1 MGEYNTG
8 NPVPSSA
15 MPDVWDNNA
24 TIDEFVNSPELTVI
38 TRTGIEHD
46 TLSGI
51 QKKSD
56 DQRVQMAEDGAVV
69 VEETRQNLIPLSRQY
84 MTPEAAQADIANIPA
99 GSAVYVRNQDGSS
112 LADEYINNAGTIEPT
127 GRKMPSQ
134 QTVNAVSDTA
144 NASKNFLIE
153 AQSGV
158 YTGNESKIPLAVD
171 NNNRLLLGY
180 DSESDEII
188 GAGVIT
194 AEKAS
199 DISDNA
205 IIEREIVANT
215 GLFTGTGPKVP
226 LMVDLNGRVL
236 VGYDMEKDE
245 VILCGFNQP
254 SSFPERVKL
263 PSELRPIAKLVNH
276 ILGYGQSLAIG
287 ATATTVLSTS
297 QPYSNRT
304 FTTGPRAANN
314 DVTSQKPL
322 VEDNTSPAPD
332 GGTNRGETFCS
343 GMANYAL
350 TLAAIDNGVI
360 PSTHIIFAS
369 TAGKGGTKL
378 ANLIKGTAWYND
390 HFMLHVNGQYAL
402 NPDSAVQIIP
412 IAQGE
417 TDLDQ
422 SPPTTAA
429 AWRAMAEQF
438 QVDAESDI
446 KAVNGQTS
454 PVFVQFSQCSYK
466 AAFSPNICLSQLD
479 LVQKNKK
486 FRLATPQYHLPR
498 ASDGTHLT
506 SVGYKW
512 DGAYRGRDYKELMF
526 DGIESLYIN
535 PVSATLRGKT
545 LTLKFDRIRVLP
557 LRLDNVTLAATTDYG
572 LRVNDSNGKVNIT
585 SFNAV
590 DDTVV
595 MELATIPVG
604 NTVVRYALDYLGEGL
619 NIVSGASGN
628 LRDSD
633 SSTFSINN
641 VSYPMFQPAPHFE
654 LPVIKVGE

>member
-1 MGEYNTG
+1 MAEVPLPTPTDNA
-8 NPVPSSA
+8 VPSTDIRDAVYAGA
-15 MPDVWDNNA
+15 MLDKVV
-24 TIDEFVNSPELTVI
+24 TSTELTY
-38 TRTGIEHD
+38 TDRLGGEHYTVD
-46 TLSGI
+46 GM
-51 QKKSD
+51 K
-56 DQRVQMAEDGAVV
+56 AEGDKI

-84 MTPEAAQADIANIPA
+84 MTLAAAQADIANIPVN
-99 GSAVYVRNQDGSS
+99 SAIYVRNADGTS
-112 LADEYINNAGTIEPT
+112 LADEYINNSGILTAT

-134 QTVNAVSDTA
+134 QMLDAVSETA
-144 NASKNFLIE
+144 NDSSDFLAT
-153 AQSGV
+153 AQ
-158 YTGNESKIPLAVD
+158 TGLYFGNNETIPLVID
-171 NNNRLLLGY
+171 GSNRLILGY
-180 DSESDEII
+180 DSH
-188 GAGVIT
+188 
-194 AEKAS
+194 
-199 DISDNA
+199 
-205 IIEREIVANT
+205 
-215 GLFTGTGPKVP
+215 
-226 LMVDLNGRVL
+226 
-236 VGYDMEKDE
+236 KDE
-245 VILCGFNQP
+245 VIGAGMITSERAKSISDSAIDEREANGNTGLYVGSGTIIPLMIDGNNRLILGYDAEKDSVVGAGLNQ
-254 SSFPERVKL
+254 STITPERKPL
-263 PSELRPIAKLVNH
+263 PLELRPIAKAVNH
-276 ILGYGQSLAIG
+276 TLGYGQSLSIG
-287 ATATTVLSTS
+287 ATATTIISSS
-297 QPYSNRT
+297 QPYSNIT
-304 FTTGPRAANN
+304 FSTGPRAANN
-314 DVTSQKPL
+314 DVSSQKPL

-350 TLAAIDNGVI
+350 TLAAIDNGII
-360 PSTHIIFAS
+360 PSTHVIFAS

-390 HFMLHVNGQYAL
+390 HFLLHVTGQYAL
-402 NPDSAVQIIP
+402 NNDSAVHIIP

-417 TDLDQ
+417 TDIDQ

-438 QVDAESDI
+438 QIDAESDI

-466 AAFSPNICLSQLD
+466 AALSPNICLSQLD

-506 SVGYKW
+506 NVGYKW

-526 DGIESLYIN
+526 DGIESQYIN

-557 LRLDNVTLAATTDYG
+557 LRLDNEKLAATTDYG
-572 LRVNDSNGKVNIT
+572 FRVNDSNGKVNII
-585 SFNAV
+585 SSSGA

-595 MELATIPVG
+595 FELATIPVG

-619 NIVSGASGN
+619 NIVNGASGN

-633 SSTFSINN
+633 TSFITINN
-641 VSYPMFQPAPHFE
+641 VNYPMFQVAPHFE
-654 LPVIKVGE
+654 LQVIKVGE

>member
-1 MGEYNTG
+1 MAEVPLPTPTDNQ
-8 NPVPSSA
+8 VPSTDIRDTVYAGA
-15 MPDVWDNNA
+15 MLDKVVTSTDLKY
-24 TIDEFVNSPELTVI
+24 TDRLGGEHYTVD
-38 TRTGIEHD
+38 GI
-46 TLSGI
+46 
-51 QKKSD
+51 K
-56 DQRVQMAEDGAVV
+56 AEGDKV

-84 MTPEAAQADIANIPA
+84 MTLAAAQADIANIPVN
-99 GSAVYVRNQDGSS
+99 SAIYVRNADGTS
-112 LADEYINNAGTIEPT
+112 LADEYINNSGILTAT

-134 QTVNAVSDTA
+134 QMLDAVSETA
-144 NASKNFLIE
+144 NDSSDFLAT
-153 AQSGV
+153 AQ
-158 YTGNESKIPLAVD
+158 TGLYFGNNETIPLVID
-171 NNNRLLLGY
+171 SSNRLILGY
-180 DSESDEII
+180 DSH
-188 GAGVIT
+188 
-194 AEKAS
+194 
-199 DISDNA
+199 
-205 IIEREIVANT
+205 
-215 GLFTGTGPKVP
+215 
-226 LMVDLNGRVL
+226 
-236 VGYDMEKDE
+236 KDE
-245 VILCGFNQP
+245 VIGAGMITSERAKSISDSAIDEREANGNTGLYVGSGTIIPLMIDGNNRLILGYDAEKDSVVGAGLNQ
-254 SSFPERVKL
+254 STITPERKPL
-263 PSELRPIAKLVNH
+263 PLELRPIAKAVNH
-276 ILGYGQSLAIG
+276 TLGYGQSLSIG
-287 ATATTVLSTS
+287 ATATTIISSS
-297 QPYSNRT
+297 QPYSNIT
-304 FTTGPRAANN
+304 FSTGPRAANN
-314 DVTSQKPL
+314 DVSSQKPL

-350 TLAAIDNGVI
+350 TLAAIDNGII
-360 PSTHIIFAS
+360 PSTHVIFAS

-390 HFMLHVNGQYAL
+390 NFLLHVTGQYAL
-402 NPDSAVQIIP
+402 NHDSAVHIIP

-438 QVDAESDI
+438 QIDAESDI

-466 AAFSPNICLSQLD
+466 AALSPNICLSQLD

-498 ASDGTHLT
+498 AADGTHLT

-535 PVSATLRGKT
+535 PVSATLRGNV

-557 LRLDNVTLAATTDYG
+557 LRLDNENLAATTDYG
-572 LRVNDSNGKVNIT
+572 FRVNDSNGKVNIM
-585 SFNAV
+585 SSRGA
-590 DDTVV
+590 DDTIVF
-595 MELATIPVG
+595 ELATIPVG

-619 NIVSGASGN
+619 NIVNGASGN

-633 SSTFSINN
+633 TSFITINN
-641 VSYPMFQPAPHFE
+641 VNYPMFQVAPHFE
-654 LPVIKVGE
+654 LQVIKVGE

>member
-1 MGEYNTG
+1 MAEVPLPTPTDNQ
-8 NPVPSSA
+8 VPSTDIRDAVYAGA
-15 MPDVWDNNA
+15 MLDKVV
-24 TIDEFVNSPELTVI
+24 TSTELKYTDRLGGEHYTVD
-38 TRTGIEHD
+38 GI
-46 TLSGI
+46 
-51 QKKSD
+51 K
-56 DQRVQMAEDGAVV
+56 AEGDKV

-84 MTPEAAQADIANIPA
+84 MTLAAAQADIANIPVN
-99 GSAVYVRNQDGSS
+99 SAIYVRNADGTS
-112 LADEYINNAGTIEPT
+112 LADEYINNSGILTAT

-134 QTVNAVSDTA
+134 QMLDAVSETA
-144 NASKNFLIE
+144 NDSSDFLAT
-153 AQSGV
+153 AQ
-158 YTGNESKIPLAVD
+158 TGLYFGNNETIPFVIDSSNKLI
-171 NNNRLLLGY
+171 LGY
-180 DSESDEII
+180 DSH
-188 GAGVIT
+188 
-194 AEKAS
+194 
-199 DISDNA
+199 
-205 IIEREIVANT
+205 
-215 GLFTGTGPKVP
+215 
-226 LMVDLNGRVL
+226 
-236 VGYDMEKDE
+236 KDE
-245 VILCGFNQP
+245 VIGAGMITSEKAKSISDSAIDEREANGNTGLYVGSGTIIPLMIDGNNRLILGYDAEKDSVVGAGLNQ
-254 SSFPERVKL
+254 STITPERKPL
-263 PSELRPIAKLVNH
+263 PLELRPIAKAVNH
-276 ILGYGQSLAIG
+276 TLGYGQSLSIG
-287 ATATTVLSTS
+287 ATATTIISSS
-297 QPYSNRT
+297 QPYSNIT
-304 FTTGPRAANN
+304 FSTGPRAANN
-314 DVTSQKPL
+314 DVSSQKPL

-350 TLAAIDNGVI
+350 TLAAIDNGII
-360 PSTHIIFAS
+360 PSTHVIFAS

-390 HFMLHVNGQYAL
+390 HFLLHVTGQYAL
-402 NPDSAVQIIP
+402 NHDSAVHIIP

-429 AWRAMAEQF
+429 VWRAMAEQF

-466 AAFSPNICLSQLD
+466 AALSPNICLSQLD

-506 SVGYKW
+506 NVGYKW

-526 DGIESLYIN
+526 DGIESQYIN

-557 LRLDNVTLAATTDYG
+557 LRLDKENLAATTDYG
-572 LRVNDSNGKVNIT
+572 FRVNDSNGKVNIT
-585 SFNAV
+585 SSRSV

-595 MELATIPVG
+595 MELVTIPVG

-619 NIVSGASGN
+619 NIINGASGN

-633 SSTFSINN
+633 TSFITINN
-641 VSYPMFQPAPHFE
+641 VNYPMFQIAPHFE

>member
-1 MGEYNTG
+1 MAEVPLPTPTDNQ
-8 NPVPSSA
+8 VPSTDIRDAVYAGA
-15 MPDVWDNNA
+15 MLDKVV
-24 TIDEFVNSPELTVI
+24 TSTELKYTDRLGGEHYTVD
-38 TRTGIEHD
+38 GI
-46 TLSGI
+46 
-51 QKKSD
+51 K
-56 DQRVQMAEDGAVV
+56 AEGDKV

-84 MTPEAAQADIANIPA
+84 MTLAAAQADIANIPVN
-99 GSAVYVRNQDGSS
+99 SAIYVRNADGTS
-112 LADEYINNAGTIEPT
+112 LADEYINNAGTLTAT

-134 QTVNAVSDTA
+134 QMLDAVSETA
-144 NASKNFLIE
+144 NDSSDFL
-153 AQSGV
+153 ATSQ
-158 YTGNESKIPLAVD
+158 TGLYLGNNETIPLVID
-171 NNNRLLLGY
+171 SSNRLILGY
-180 DSESDEII
+180 DSH
-188 GAGVIT
+188 
-194 AEKAS
+194 
-199 DISDNA
+199 
-205 IIEREIVANT
+205 
-215 GLFTGTGPKVP
+215 
-226 LMVDLNGRVL
+226 
-236 VGYDMEKDE
+236 KDE
-245 VILCGFNQP
+245 VIGAGMITSERAKSISDSAIDEREANGNTGLYVGSGTIIPLMIDGNNRLILGYDAEKDSVVGAGLNQ
-254 SSFPERVKL
+254 STITPERKPL
-263 PSELRPIAKLVNH
+263 PLELRPIAKAVNH
-276 ILGYGQSLAIG
+276 ALGYGQSLSIG
-287 ATATTVLSTS
+287 ATATTIISSS
-297 QPYSNRT
+297 QPYSNIT
-304 FTTGPRAANN
+304 FSTGPRAANN
-314 DVTSQKPL
+314 DVSSQKPL

-350 TLAAIDNGVI
+350 TLAAIDNGII
-360 PSTHIIFAS
+360 PSTHVIFAS

-390 HFMLHVNGQYAL
+390 HFLLHVTGQYAL
-402 NPDSAVQIIP
+402 NHDSAVHIIP

-438 QVDAESDI
+438 QIDAESDI

-466 AAFSPNICLSQLD
+466 AALSPNICLSQLD

-498 ASDGTHLT
+498 AADGTHLT

-535 PVSATLRGKT
+535 PVSATLRGNV

-557 LRLDNVTLAATTDYG
+557 LRLDNENLAATTDYG
-572 LRVNDSNGKVNIT
+572 FRVNDSNGKVNIM
-585 SFNAV
+585 SSRGA
-590 DDTVV
+590 DDTIVF
-595 MELATIPVG
+595 ELATIPVG

-619 NIVSGASGN
+619 NIVNGASGN

-633 SSTFSINN
+633 TSFITINN
-641 VSYPMFQPAPHFE
+641 VNYPMFQVAPHFE
-654 LPVIKVGE
+654 LQVIKVGE

>member
-1 MGEYNTG
+1 MVDRYNTG
-8 NPVPSSA
+8 NPRPSNS
-15 MPDVWDNNA
+15 MKDLSDNAQAYDDFMNSEDD
-24 TIDEFVNSPELTVI
+24 TFIDRLENEK
-38 TRTGIEHD
+38 D
-46 TLSGI
+46 TLAGA
-51 QKKSD
+51 QKKMAAAAEAS
-56 DQRVQMAEDGAVV
+56 VQD
-69 VEETRQNLIPLSRQY
+69 TRQNLIPLSRQY
-84 MTPEAAQADIANIPA
+84 MTLAAAQADIANIPE
-99 GSAVYVRNQDGSS
+99 GSATYYRSPDNSA
-112 LADEYINNAGTIEPT
+112 LAIEVTNVSGILHPT

-134 QTVNAVSDTA
+134 QALDSVSDTA
-144 NASKNFLIE
+144 NASQNFLVN
-153 AQSGV
+153 AQSGL
-158 YTGNESKIPLAVD
+158 YTGNESKAPIAVD
-171 NNNRLLLGY
+171 VNNRLLLGY
-180 DSESDEII
+180 DAVKDEII
-188 GAGVIT
+188 GAGVVT

-199 DISDNA
+199 AISDDA
-205 IIEREIVANT
+205 VLKRESVANT
-215 GLFTGTGPKVP
+215 GLFTGSGPKVP

-236 VGYDMEKDE
+236 IGYDMEKDQ
-245 VILCGFNQP
+245 VILCGLNQSAIIP
-254 SSFPERVKL
+254 VRITL
-263 PSELRPIAKLVNH
+263 PSELKPIAKAVNH
-276 ILGYGQSLAIG
+276 VLGYGQSLSIG
-287 ATATTVLSTS
+287 ATATAVLSTS

-314 DVTSQKPL
+314 DVSSQKPL

-350 TLAAIDNGVI
+350 TLAAIDNGII
-360 PSTHIIFAS
+360 PSTHVIFAS

-390 HFMLHVNGQYAL
+390 HFLLHVTGQYAL
-402 NPDSAVQIIP
+402 NHDSAVHIIP

-438 QVDAESDI
+438 QIDAESDI

-466 AAFSPNICLSQLD
+466 ASLSPNICLSQLD

-506 SVGYKW
+506 NVGYKW

-526 DGIESLYIN
+526 DGIESQYIN

-557 LRLDNVTLAATTDYG
+557 LRLDNEKLAATTDYG
-572 LRVNDSNGKVNIT
+572 FRVNDSNGKVNIT
-585 SFNAV
+585 LSRSV

-604 NTVVRYALDYLGEGL
+604 NAVVRYALDYLGEGL
-619 NIVSGASGN
+619 NIVNGASGN

-633 SSTFSINN
+633 TSFITINN
-641 VSYPMFQPAPHFE
+641 VNYPMFQIAPHFE

>member
-1 MGEYNTG
+1 MAEVPLPTPTDNQ
-8 NPVPSSA
+8 VPSTDIRDAVYAGA
-15 MPDVWDNNA
+15 MLDKVV
-24 TIDEFVNSPELTVI
+24 TSTELKYTDRLGGEHYTVD
-38 TRTGIEHD
+38 GI
-46 TLSGI
+46 
-51 QKKSD
+51 K
-56 DQRVQMAEDGAVV
+56 AEGDKV

-84 MTPEAAQADIANIPA
+84 MTLAAAQADIANIPVN
-99 GSAVYVRNQDGSS
+99 SAIYVRNADGTS
-112 LADEYINNAGTIEPT
+112 LADEYINNSGILTAT

-134 QTVNAVSDTA
+134 QMLDAVSETA
-144 NASKNFLIE
+144 NDSSDFLAT
-153 AQSGV
+153 AQ
-158 YTGNESKIPLAVD
+158 TGLYFGNNETIPLVID
-171 NNNRLLLGY
+171 SSNRLILGY
-180 DSESDEII
+180 DSH
-188 GAGVIT
+188 
-194 AEKAS
+194 
-199 DISDNA
+199 
-205 IIEREIVANT
+205 
-215 GLFTGTGPKVP
+215 
-226 LMVDLNGRVL
+226 
-236 VGYDMEKDE
+236 KDE
-245 VILCGFNQP
+245 VIGAGMITSERAKSISDSEIDEREANGNTGLYVGSGTIIPLMIDGNNRLILGYDAEKDSVVGAGLNQ
-254 SSFPERVKL
+254 STITPERKPL
-263 PSELRPIAKLVNH
+263 PLELRPIAKAVNH
-276 ILGYGQSLAIG
+276 TLGYGQSLSIG
-287 ATATTVLSTS
+287 ATATTIISSS
-297 QPYSNRT
+297 QPYSNIT
-304 FTTGPRAANN
+304 FSTGPRAANN
-314 DVTSQKPL
+314 DVSSQKPL

-350 TLAAIDNGVI
+350 TLAAIDNGII
-360 PSTHIIFAS
+360 PSTHVIFAS

-390 HFMLHVNGQYAL
+390 HFLLHVTGQYAL
-402 NPDSAVQIIP
+402 NHDSAVHIIP

-438 QVDAESDI
+438 QIDAESDI

-466 AAFSPNICLSQLD
+466 AALSPNICLSQLD

-498 ASDGTHLT
+498 AADGTHLT

-535 PVSATLRGKT
+535 PVSATLRGNV

-557 LRLDNVTLAATTDYG
+557 LRLDNENLAATIDYG
-572 LRVNDSNGKVNIT
+572 FRVNDSNGKVNIM
-585 SFNAV
+585 SSRGA
-590 DDTVV
+590 DDTIVF
-595 MELATIPVG
+595 ELATIPVG

-619 NIVSGASGN
+619 NIVNGASGN

-633 SSTFSINN
+633 TSFITINN
-641 VSYPMFQPAPHFE
+641 VNYPMFQVAPHFE
-654 LPVIKVGE
+654 LQVVKVGE

>member
-1 MGEYNTG
+1 MAEVPLPTPTDNQ
-8 NPVPSSA
+8 VPSTDIRDTVYAGA
-15 MPDVWDNNA
+15 MLDKVVTSTDLKY
-24 TIDEFVNSPELTVI
+24 TDRLGGEHYTVD
-38 TRTGIEHD
+38 GI
-46 TLSGI
+46 
-51 QKKSD
+51 K
-56 DQRVQMAEDGAVV
+56 AEGDKV

-84 MTPEAAQADIANIPA
+84 MTLAAAQADIANIPVN
-99 GSAVYVRNQDGSS
+99 SAIYVRNADGTS
-112 LADEYINNAGTIEPT
+112 LADEYINNSGILTAT

-134 QTVNAVSDTA
+134 QMLDAVSETA
-144 NASKNFLIE
+144 NDSSDFLAT
-153 AQSGV
+153 AQ
-158 YTGNESKIPLAVD
+158 TGLYFGNNETIPLVID
-171 NNNRLLLGY
+171 SSNRLILGY
-180 DSESDEII
+180 DSH
-188 GAGVIT
+188 
-194 AEKAS
+194 
-199 DISDNA
+199 
-205 IIEREIVANT
+205 
-215 GLFTGTGPKVP
+215 
-226 LMVDLNGRVL
+226 
-236 VGYDMEKDE
+236 KDE
-245 VILCGFNQP
+245 VIGAGMITSERAKSISDSAIDEREANGNTGLYVGSGTIIPLMIDGNNRLILGYDAEKDSVVGAGLNQ
-254 SSFPERVKL
+254 STITPERKPL
-263 PSELRPIAKLVNH
+263 PLELRPIAKAVNH
-276 ILGYGQSLAIG
+276 TLGYGQSLSIG
-287 ATATTVLSTS
+287 ATATTIISSS
-297 QPYSNRT
+297 QPYSNIT
-304 FTTGPRAANN
+304 FSTGPRAANN
-314 DVTSQKPL
+314 DVSSQKPL

-350 TLAAIDNGVI
+350 TLAAIDNGII
-360 PSTHIIFAS
+360 PSTHVIFAS

-390 HFMLHVNGQYAL
+390 HFLLHVTGQYAL
-402 NPDSAVQIIP
+402 NHDSAVHIIP

-438 QVDAESDI
+438 QIDAESDI

-466 AAFSPNICLSQLD
+466 AALSPNICLSQLD

-498 ASDGTHLT
+498 AADGTHLT

-535 PVSATLRGKT
+535 PVSATLRGNV

-557 LRLDNVTLAATTDYG
+557 LRLDNENLAATTDYG
-572 LRVNDSNGKVNIT
+572 FRVNDSNGKVNIM
-585 SFNAV
+585 SSRGA
-590 DDTVV
+590 DDTIVF
-595 MELATIPVG
+595 ELATIPVG

-619 NIVSGASGN
+619 NIVNGASGN

-633 SSTFSINN
+633 TSFITINN
-641 VSYPMFQPAPHFE
+641 VNYPMFQVAPHFE
-654 LPVIKVGE
+654 LQVIKVGE

>member
-1 MGEYNTG
+1 MAEVPLPTPTDNA
-8 NPVPSSA
+8 VPSTDIRDAVYAGA
-15 MPDVWDNNA
+15 MLDKVV
-24 TIDEFVNSPELTVI
+24 TSTELKYTDRLGGEHYTVD
-38 TRTGIEHD
+38 GM
-46 TLSGI
+46 
-51 QKKSD
+51 K
-56 DQRVQMAEDGAVV
+56 AEGDKV

-84 MTPEAAQADIANIPA
+84 MTLAAAQADIANIPVN
-99 GSAVYVRNQDGSS
+99 SAIYVRNADGTS
-112 LADEYINNAGTIEPT
+112 LADEYINNSGILTAT

-134 QTVNAVSDTA
+134 QMLDAVSETA
-144 NASKNFLIE
+144 NDSSDFLAT
-153 AQSGV
+153 AQ
-158 YTGNESKIPLAVD
+158 TGLYFGNNETIPLVID
-171 NNNRLLLGY
+171 SSNRLILGY
-180 DSESDEII
+180 DSH
-188 GAGVIT
+188 
-194 AEKAS
+194 
-199 DISDNA
+199 
-205 IIEREIVANT
+205 
-215 GLFTGTGPKVP
+215 
-226 LMVDLNGRVL
+226 
-236 VGYDMEKDE
+236 KDE
-245 VILCGFNQP
+245 VIGAGMITSERAKSISDSAIDEREANGNTGLYVGSGTIIPLMIDGNNRLILGYDAEKDSVVGAGLNQ
-254 SSFPERVKL
+254 STITTERKPL
-263 PSELRPIAKLVNH
+263 PLELRPIAKAVNH
-276 ILGYGQSLAIG
+276 TLGYGQSLSIG
-287 ATATTVLSTS
+287 ATATTIISSS
-297 QPYSNRT
+297 QPYSNIT
-304 FTTGPRAANN
+304 FSTGPRAANN
-314 DVTSQKPL
+314 DVSSQKPL

-350 TLAAIDNGVI
+350 TLAAIDNGII
-360 PSTHIIFAS
+360 PSTHVIFAS

-390 HFMLHVNGQYAL
+390 HFLLHVTGQYAL
-402 NPDSAVQIIP
+402 NHDSAVHIIP

-438 QVDAESDI
+438 QIDAESDI

-466 AAFSPNICLSQLD
+466 AALSPNICLSQLD

-498 ASDGTHLT
+498 AADGTHLT

-535 PVSATLRGKT
+535 PVSATLRGNV

-557 LRLDNVTLAATTDYG
+557 LRLDNENLAATTDYG
-572 LRVNDSNGKVNIT
+572 FRVNDSNGKVNIM
-585 SFNAV
+585 SSRGG
-590 DDTVV
+590 DDTIVF
-595 MELATIPVG
+595 ELATIPVG

-619 NIVSGASGN
+619 NIVNGASGN

-633 SSTFSINN
+633 TSFITINN
-641 VSYPMFQPAPHFE
+641 VNYPMFQVAPHFE
-654 LPVIKVGE
+654 LQVIKVGE

>member
-1 MGEYNTG
+1 MAEVPLPTPTDNQ
-8 NPVPSSA
+8 VPSTDIRDAVYAGA
-15 MPDVWDNNA
+15 MLDKVV
-24 TIDEFVNSPELTVI
+24 TSTELKYTDRLGGEHYTVD
-38 TRTGIEHD
+38 GI
-46 TLSGI
+46 
-51 QKKSD
+51 K
-56 DQRVQMAEDGAVV
+56 AEGDKV

-84 MTPEAAQADIANIPA
+84 MTLAAAQADIANIPVN
-99 GSAVYVRNQDGSS
+99 SAIYVRNADGTS
-112 LADEYINNAGTIEPT
+112 LADEYINNAGTLTAT

-134 QTVNAVSDTA
+134 QMLDAVSETA
-144 NASKNFLIE
+144 NDSSDFL
-153 AQSGV
+153 ATSQ
-158 YTGNESKIPLAVD
+158 TGLYLGNNETIPLVID
-171 NNNRLLLGY
+171 SSNRLILGY
-180 DSESDEII
+180 DSH
-188 GAGVIT
+188 
-194 AEKAS
+194 
-199 DISDNA
+199 
-205 IIEREIVANT
+205 
-215 GLFTGTGPKVP
+215 
-226 LMVDLNGRVL
+226 
-236 VGYDMEKDE
+236 KDE
-245 VILCGFNQP
+245 VIGAGMITSERAKSISDSAIDEREANGNTGLYVGSGTIIPLMIDGNNRLILGYDAEKDSVVGAGLNQ
-254 SSFPERVKL
+254 STITPERKPL
-263 PSELRPIAKLVNH
+263 PSELRPIAKAVNH
-276 ILGYGQSLAIG
+276 ALGYGQSLSIG
-287 ATATTVLSTS
+287 ATATTIISSS
-297 QPYSNRT
+297 QPYSNIT
-304 FTTGPRAANN
+304 FSTGPRAANN
-314 DVTSQKPL
+314 DVSSQKPL

-350 TLAAIDNGVI
+350 TLAAIDNGII
-360 PSTHIIFAS
+360 PSTHVIFAS

-390 HFMLHVNGQYAL
+390 HFLLHVTGQYAL
-402 NPDSAVQIIP
+402 NNDSAVHIIP

-438 QVDAESDI
+438 QIDAESDI

-466 AAFSPNICLSQLD
+466 AALSPNICLSQLD

-498 ASDGTHLT
+498 AADGTHLT

-535 PVSATLRGKT
+535 PVSATLRGNV

-557 LRLDNVTLAATTDYG
+557 LRLDNENLAATTDYG
-572 LRVNDSNGKVNIT
+572 FRVNDSNGKVNIM
-585 SFNAV
+585 SSRGA
-590 DDTVV
+590 DDTIVF
-595 MELATIPVG
+595 ELATIPVG

-619 NIVSGASGN
+619 NIVNGASGN

-633 SSTFSINN
+633 TSFITINN
-641 VSYPMFQPAPHFE
+641 VNYPMFQVAPHFE
-654 LPVIKVGE
+654 LQVIKVGE

>member
-1 MGEYNTG
+1 MAEVPLPTPTDNQ
-8 NPVPSSA
+8 VPSTDIRDAVYAGA
-15 MPDVWDNNA
+15 MLDKVV
-24 TIDEFVNSPELTVI
+24 TSTELKYTDRLGGEHYTVD
-38 TRTGIEHD
+38 GI
-46 TLSGI
+46 
-51 QKKSD
+51 K
-56 DQRVQMAEDGAVV
+56 AEGDKV

-84 MTPEAAQADIANIPA
+84 MTLAAAQADIANIPVN
-99 GSAVYVRNQDGSS
+99 SAIYVRNADGTS
-112 LADEYINNAGTIEPT
+112 LADEYINNAGTLTAT

-134 QTVNAVSDTA
+134 QMLDAVSETA
-144 NASKNFLIE
+144 NDSSDFL
-153 AQSGV
+153 ATSQ
-158 YTGNESKIPLAVD
+158 TGLYLGNNETIPLVID
-171 NNNRLLLGY
+171 SSNRLILGY
-180 DSESDEII
+180 DSH
-188 GAGVIT
+188 
-194 AEKAS
+194 
-199 DISDNA
+199 
-205 IIEREIVANT
+205 
-215 GLFTGTGPKVP
+215 
-226 LMVDLNGRVL
+226 
-236 VGYDMEKDE
+236 KDE
-245 VILCGFNQP
+245 VIGAGMITSERAKSISDSAIDEREANGNTGLYVGSGTIIPLMIDGNNRLILGYDAEKDSVVGAGLNQ
-254 SSFPERVKL
+254 STITPERKPL
-263 PSELRPIAKLVNH
+263 PSELRPIAKAVNH
-276 ILGYGQSLAIG
+276 ALGYGQSLSIG
-287 ATATTVLSTS
+287 ATATTIISSS
-297 QPYSNRT
+297 QPYSNIT
-304 FTTGPRAANN
+304 FSTGPRAANN
-314 DVTSQKPL
+314 DVSSQKPL

-350 TLAAIDNGVI
+350 TLAAIDNGII
-360 PSTHIIFAS
+360 PSSHVIFAS

-390 HFMLHVNGQYAL
+390 HFLLHVTGQYAL
-402 NPDSAVQIIP
+402 NHDSAVHIIP

-438 QVDAESDI
+438 QIDAESDI

-466 AAFSPNICLSQLD
+466 AALSPNICLSQLD

-498 ASDGTHLT
+498 AADGTHLT

-535 PVSATLRGKT
+535 PVSATLRGNV

-557 LRLDNVTLAATTDYG
+557 LRLDNENLAATTDYG
-572 LRVNDSNGKVNIT
+572 FRVNDSNGKVNIM
-585 SFNAV
+585 SSRGA
-590 DDTVV
+590 DDTIVF
-595 MELATIPVG
+595 ELATIPVG

-619 NIVSGASGN
+619 NIVNGASGN

-633 SSTFSINN
+633 TSFITINN
-641 VSYPMFQPAPHFE
+641 VNYPMFQVAPHFE
-654 LPVIKVGE
+654 LQVIKVGE

>member
-1 MGEYNTG
+1 MAEVPLPTPTDNQ
-8 NPVPSSA
+8 VPSTDIRDTVYAGA
-15 MPDVWDNNA
+15 MLDKVVTSTDLKY
-24 TIDEFVNSPELTVI
+24 TDRLGGEHYTVD
-38 TRTGIEHD
+38 GI
-46 TLSGI
+46 
-51 QKKSD
+51 K
-56 DQRVQMAEDGAVV
+56 AEGDKV

-84 MTPEAAQADIANIPA
+84 MTLAAAQADIANIPVN
-99 GSAVYVRNQDGSS
+99 SAIYVRNADGTS
-112 LADEYINNAGTIEPT
+112 LADEYINNSGILTAT

-134 QTVNAVSDTA
+134 QMLDAVSETA
-144 NASKNFLIE
+144 NDSSDFLAT
-153 AQSGV
+153 AQ
-158 YTGNESKIPLAVD
+158 TGLYFGNNETIPLVID
-171 NNNRLLLGY
+171 SSNRLILGY
-180 DSESDEII
+180 DSH
-188 GAGVIT
+188 
-194 AEKAS
+194 
-199 DISDNA
+199 
-205 IIEREIVANT
+205 
-215 GLFTGTGPKVP
+215 
-226 LMVDLNGRVL
+226 
-236 VGYDMEKDE
+236 KDE
-245 VILCGFNQP
+245 VIGAGMITSERAKSISDSAIDEREANGNTGLYVGSGTIIPLMIDGNNRLILGYDAEKDSVVGAGLNQ
-254 SSFPERVKL
+254 STITTERKPL
-263 PSELRPIAKLVNH
+263 PLELRPIAKAVNH
-276 ILGYGQSLAIG
+276 TLGYGQSLSIG
-287 ATATTVLSTS
+287 ATATTIISSS
-297 QPYSNRT
+297 QPYSNIT
-304 FTTGPRAANN
+304 FSTGPRAANN
-314 DVTSQKPL
+314 DVSSQKPL

-350 TLAAIDNGVI
+350 TLAAIDNGII
-360 PSTHIIFAS
+360 PSTHVIFAS

-390 HFMLHVNGQYAL
+390 HFLLHVTGQYAL
-402 NPDSAVQIIP
+402 NHDSAVHIIP

-438 QVDAESDI
+438 QIDAESDI

-466 AAFSPNICLSQLD
+466 AALSPNICLSQLD

-498 ASDGTHLT
+498 AADGTHLT

-535 PVSATLRGKT
+535 PVSATLRGNV

-557 LRLDNVTLAATTDYG
+557 LRLDNENLAATTDYG
-572 LRVNDSNGKVNIT
+572 FRVNDSNGKVNIM
-585 SFNAV
+585 SSRGG
-590 DDTVV
+590 DDTIVF
-595 MELATIPVG
+595 ELATIPVG

-619 NIVSGASGN
+619 NIVNGASGN

-633 SSTFSINN
+633 TSFITINN
-641 VSYPMFQPAPHFE
+641 VNYPMFQVAPHFE
-654 LPVIKVGE
+654 LQVIKVGE

>member
-1 MGEYNTG
+1 MAEVPLPTPTDNQ
-8 NPVPSSA
+8 VPSTDIRDTVYAGA
-15 MPDVWDNNA
+15 MLDKVVTSTDLKY
-24 TIDEFVNSPELTVI
+24 TDRLGGEHYTVD
-38 TRTGIEHD
+38 GI
-46 TLSGI
+46 
-51 QKKSD
+51 K
-56 DQRVQMAEDGAVV
+56 AEGDKV

-84 MTPEAAQADIANIPA
+84 MTLAAAQADIANIPVN
-99 GSAVYVRNQDGSS
+99 SAIYVRNADGTS
-112 LADEYINNAGTIEPT
+112 LADEYINNSGILTAT

-134 QTVNAVSDTA
+134 QMLDAVSETA
-144 NASKNFLIE
+144 NDSSDFLAT
-153 AQSGV
+153 AQ
-158 YTGNESKIPLAVD
+158 TGLYFGNNETIPLVID
-171 NNNRLLLGY
+171 SSNRLILGY
-180 DSESDEII
+180 DSH
-188 GAGVIT
+188 
-194 AEKAS
+194 
-199 DISDNA
+199 
-205 IIEREIVANT
+205 
-215 GLFTGTGPKVP
+215 
-226 LMVDLNGRVL
+226 
-236 VGYDMEKDE
+236 KDE
-245 VILCGFNQP
+245 VIGAGMITSERAKSISDSAIDEREANGNTGLYVGSGTIIPLMIDGNNRLILGYDAEKDSVVGAGLNQ
-254 SSFPERVKL
+254 SKITPERKPL
-263 PSELRPIAKLVNH
+263 PLELRPIAKAVNH
-276 ILGYGQSLAIG
+276 TLGYGQSLSIG
-287 ATATTVLSTS
+287 ATATTIISSS
-297 QPYSNRT
+297 QPYSNIT
-304 FTTGPRAANN
+304 FSTGPRAANN
-314 DVTSQKPL
+314 DVSSQKPL

-350 TLAAIDNGVI
+350 TLAAIDNGII
-360 PSTHIIFAS
+360 PSTHVIFAS

-390 HFMLHVNGQYAL
+390 NFLLHVTGQYAL
-402 NPDSAVQIIP
+402 NHDSAVHIIP

-438 QVDAESDI
+438 QIDAESDI

-466 AAFSPNICLSQLD
+466 AALSPNICLSQLD

-498 ASDGTHLT
+498 AADGTHLT

-535 PVSATLRGKT
+535 PVSATLRGNV

-557 LRLDNVTLAATTDYG
+557 LRLDNENLAATTDYG
-572 LRVNDSNGKVNIT
+572 FRVNDSNGKVNIM
-585 SFNAV
+585 SSRGA
-590 DDTVV
+590 DDTIVF
-595 MELATIPVG
+595 ELATIPVG

-619 NIVSGASGN
+619 NIVNGASGN

-633 SSTFSINN
+633 TSFITINN
-641 VSYPMFQPAPHFE
+641 VNYPMFQVAPHFE
-654 LPVIKVGE
+654 LQVIKVGE

>member
-1 MGEYNTG
+1 MAEVPLPTPTDNQ
-8 NPVPSSA
+8 VPSTDIRDAVYAGA
-15 MPDVWDNNA
+15 MLDKVV
-24 TIDEFVNSPELTVI
+24 TSTELKYTDRLGGEHYTVD
-38 TRTGIEHD
+38 GI
-46 TLSGI
+46 
-51 QKKSD
+51 K
-56 DQRVQMAEDGAVV
+56 AEGDKV

-84 MTPEAAQADIANIPA
+84 MTLAAAQADIANIPVN
-99 GSAVYVRNQDGSS
+99 SAIYVRNADGTS
-112 LADEYINNAGTIEPT
+112 LADEYINNSGILTAT

-134 QTVNAVSDTA
+134 QMLDAVSETA
-144 NASKNFLIE
+144 NDSSDFLAT
-153 AQSGV
+153 AQ
-158 YTGNESKIPLAVD
+158 TGLYFGNNETIPLVID
-171 NNNRLLLGY
+171 SSNRLILGY
-180 DSESDEII
+180 DSH
-188 GAGVIT
+188 
-194 AEKAS
+194 
-199 DISDNA
+199 
-205 IIEREIVANT
+205 
-215 GLFTGTGPKVP
+215 
-226 LMVDLNGRVL
+226 
-236 VGYDMEKDE
+236 KDE
-245 VILCGFNQP
+245 VIGAGMITSERAKSISDSAIDEREANGNTGLYVGSGTIIPLMIDGNNRLILGYDAEKDSVVGAGLNQ
-254 SSFPERVKL
+254 STITPERKPL
-263 PSELRPIAKLVNH
+263 PLELRPIAKAVNH
-276 ILGYGQSLAIG
+276 TLGYGQSLSIG
-287 ATATTVLSTS
+287 ATATTIISSS
-297 QPYSNRT
+297 QPYSNIT
-304 FTTGPRAANN
+304 FSTGPRAANN
-314 DVTSQKPL
+314 DVSSQKPL

-350 TLAAIDNGVI
+350 TLAAIDNGII
-360 PSTHIIFAS
+360 PSTHVIFAS

-390 HFMLHVNGQYAL
+390 HFLLHVTGQYAL
-402 NPDSAVQIIP
+402 NHDSAVHIIP

-438 QVDAESDI
+438 QIDAESDI

-466 AAFSPNICLSQLD
+466 AALSPNICLSQLD

-498 ASDGTHLT
+498 AADGTHLT

-535 PVSATLRGKT
+535 PVSATLRGNV

-557 LRLDNVTLAATTDYG
+557 LRLDNENLAATIDYG
-572 LRVNDSNGKVNIT
+572 FRVNDSNGKVNIM
-585 SFNAV
+585 SSRGA
-590 DDTVV
+590 DDTIVF
-595 MELATIPVG
+595 ELATIPVG

-619 NIVSGASGN
+619 NIVNGASGN

-633 SSTFSINN
+633 TSFITINN
-641 VSYPMFQPAPHFE
+641 VNYPMFQVAPHFE
-654 LPVIKVGE
+654 LQVVKVGE

>member
-1 MGEYNTG
+1 MAEVPLPTPTDNA
-8 NPVPSSA
+8 VPSTDIRDAVYAGA
-15 MPDVWDNNA
+15 MLDKVVTSTDLKY
-24 TIDEFVNSPELTVI
+24 TDRLGGEHYTVD
-38 TRTGIEHD
+38 GI
-46 TLSGI
+46 
-51 QKKSD
+51 K
-56 DQRVQMAEDGAVV
+56 AEGDKV

-84 MTPEAAQADIANIPA
+84 MTLAAAQADIANIPVN
-99 GSAVYVRNQDGSS
+99 SAIYVRNADGTS
-112 LADEYINNAGTIEPT
+112 LADEYINNSGILTAT

-134 QTVNAVSDTA
+134 QMLDAVSETA
-144 NASKNFLIE
+144 NDSSDFLAT
-153 AQSGV
+153 AQ
-158 YTGNESKIPLAVD
+158 TGLYFGNNETIPFVIDSSNKLI
-171 NNNRLLLGY
+171 LGY
-180 DSESDEII
+180 DSH
-188 GAGVIT
+188 
-194 AEKAS
+194 
-199 DISDNA
+199 
-205 IIEREIVANT
+205 
-215 GLFTGTGPKVP
+215 
-226 LMVDLNGRVL
+226 
-236 VGYDMEKDE
+236 KDE
-245 VILCGFNQP
+245 VIGAGMITSEKAKSISDSAIDEREANGNTGLYVGSGTIIPLMIDGNNRLILGYDAEKDSVVGAGLNQ
-254 SSFPERVKL
+254 STITPERKPL
-263 PSELRPIAKLVNH
+263 PLELRPIAKAVNH
-276 ILGYGQSLAIG
+276 TLGYGQSLSIG
-287 ATATTVLSTS
+287 ATATTIISSS
-297 QPYSNRT
+297 QPYSNIT
-304 FTTGPRAANN
+304 FSTGPRAANN
-314 DVTSQKPL
+314 DVSSQKPL

-350 TLAAIDNGVI
+350 TLAAIDNGII
-360 PSTHIIFAS
+360 PSTHVIFAS

-390 HFMLHVNGQYAL
+390 HFLLHVTGQYAL
-402 NPDSAVQIIP
+402 NHDSAVHIIP

-438 QVDAESDI
+438 QIDAESDI

-466 AAFSPNICLSQLD
+466 AALSPNICLSQLD

-498 ASDGTHLT
+498 AADGTHLT

-535 PVSATLRGKT
+535 PVSATLRGNV
-545 LTLKFDRIRVLP
+545 LTLKFDRVRVLP
-557 LRLDNVTLAATTDYG
+557 LRLDNENLAATTDYG
-572 LRVNDSNGKVNIT
+572 FRVNDSNGKVNIM
-585 SFNAV
+585 SSRGI

-595 MELATIPVG
+595 FELATIPVG

-619 NIVSGASGN
+619 NIVNGASGN

-633 SSTFSINN
+633 TSFITINN
-641 VSYPMFQPAPHFE
+641 VNYPMFQVAPHFE
-654 LPVIKVGE
+654 LQVIKVGE

>member
-1 MGEYNTG
+1 MAEVPLPTPTDNQ
-8 NPVPSSA
+8 VPSTDIRDTVYAGA
-15 MPDVWDNNA
+15 MLDKVV
-24 TIDEFVNSPELTVI
+24 TSTELKYTDRLGGEHYTVD
-38 TRTGIEHD
+38 GI
-46 TLSGI
+46 
-51 QKKSD
+51 K
-56 DQRVQMAEDGAVV
+56 AEGDKV

-84 MTPEAAQADIANIPA
+84 MTLAAAQEDIANIPVN
-99 GSAVYVRNQDGSS
+99 SAIYVRNADGTS
-112 LADEYINNAGTIEPT
+112 LADEYINNSGILTAT

-134 QTVNAVSDTA
+134 QMLDAVSETA
-144 NASKNFLIE
+144 NDSSDFLAT
-153 AQSGV
+153 AQ
-158 YTGNESKIPLAVD
+158 TGLYFGNNETIPLVID
-171 NNNRLLLGY
+171 SSNRLILGY
-180 DSESDEII
+180 DSH
-188 GAGVIT
+188 
-194 AEKAS
+194 
-199 DISDNA
+199 
-205 IIEREIVANT
+205 
-215 GLFTGTGPKVP
+215 
-226 LMVDLNGRVL
+226 
-236 VGYDMEKDE
+236 KDE
-245 VILCGFNQP
+245 VIGAGMITSERAKSISDSAIDEREANGNTGLYVGSGTIIPLMIDGNNRLILGYDAEKDSVVGAGLNQ
-254 SSFPERVKL
+254 STTTPERKPL
-263 PSELRPIAKLVNH
+263 PLELRPIAKAVNH
-276 ILGYGQSLAIG
+276 TLGYGQSLSIG
-287 ATATTVLSTS
+287 ATATTIISSS
-297 QPYSNRT
+297 QPYSNIT
-304 FTTGPRAANN
+304 FSTGPRAANN
-314 DVTSQKPL
+314 DVSSQKPL

-350 TLAAIDNGVI
+350 TLAAIDNGII
-360 PSTHIIFAS
+360 PSTHVIFAS

-390 HFMLHVNGQYAL
+390 HFLLHVTGQYAL
-402 NPDSAVQIIP
+402 NHDSAVHIIP

-438 QVDAESDI
+438 QIDAESDI

-466 AAFSPNICLSQLD
+466 AALSPNICLSQLD

-498 ASDGTHLT
+498 AADGTHLT

-535 PVSATLRGKT
+535 PVSATLRGNV
-545 LTLKFDRIRVLP
+545 LTLKFDRVRVLP
-557 LRLDNVTLAATTDYG
+557 LRLDNENLAATTDYG
-572 LRVNDSNGKVNIT
+572 FRVNDSNGKVNIM
-585 SFNAV
+585 SSRGI

-595 MELATIPVG
+595 FELATIPVG

-619 NIVSGASGN
+619 NIVNGASGN

-633 SSTFSINN
+633 TSFITINN
-641 VSYPMFQPAPHFE
+641 VNYPMFQVAPHFE
-654 LPVIKVGE
+654 LQVIKVGE

>member
-1 MGEYNTG
+1 MAEVPLPTPTDNQ
-8 NPVPSSA
+8 VPSTDIRDTVYAGA
-15 MPDVWDNNA
+15 MLDKVVTSTDLKY
-24 TIDEFVNSPELTVI
+24 TDRLGGEHYTVD
-38 TRTGIEHD
+38 GI
-46 TLSGI
+46 
-51 QKKSD
+51 K
-56 DQRVQMAEDGAVV
+56 AEGDKV

-84 MTPEAAQADIANIPA
+84 MTLAAAQADIANIPVN
-99 GSAVYVRNQDGSS
+99 SAIYVRNADGTS
-112 LADEYINNAGTIEPT
+112 LADEYINNSGILTAT

-134 QTVNAVSDTA
+134 QMLDAVSETA
-144 NASKNFLIE
+144 NDSSDFLAT
-153 AQSGV
+153 AQ
-158 YTGNESKIPLAVD
+158 TGLYFGNNETIPLVID
-171 NNNRLLLGY
+171 SSNRLILGY
-180 DSESDEII
+180 DSH
-188 GAGVIT
+188 
-194 AEKAS
+194 
-199 DISDNA
+199 
-205 IIEREIVANT
+205 
-215 GLFTGTGPKVP
+215 
-226 LMVDLNGRVL
+226 
-236 VGYDMEKDE
+236 KDE
-245 VILCGFNQP
+245 VIGAGMITSERAKSISDSAIDEREANGNTGLYVGSGTIIPLMIDGNNRLILGYDAEKDSVVGAGLNQ
-254 SSFPERVKL
+254 STITPERKPL
-263 PSELRPIAKLVNH
+263 PLELRPIAKAVNH
-276 ILGYGQSLAIG
+276 TLGYGQSLSIG
-287 ATATTVLSTS
+287 ATATTIISSS
-297 QPYSNRT
+297 QPYSNIT
-304 FTTGPRAANN
+304 FSTGPRAANN
-314 DVTSQKPL
+314 DVSSQKPL

-350 TLAAIDNGVI
+350 TLAAIDNGII
-360 PSTHIIFAS
+360 PSTHVIFAS

-390 HFMLHVNGQYAL
+390 HFLLHVTGQYAL
-402 NPDSAVQIIP
+402 NHDSAVHIIP

-438 QVDAESDI
+438 QIDAESDI

-466 AAFSPNICLSQLD
+466 AALSPNICLSQLD

-498 ASDGTHLT
+498 AADATHLT

-535 PVSATLRGKT
+535 PVSATLRGNV
-545 LTLKFDRIRVLP
+545 LTLKFDRVRVLP
-557 LRLDNVTLAATTDYG
+557 LRLDNENLAATTDYG
-572 LRVNDSNGKVNIT
+572 FRVNDSNGKVNIM
-585 SFNAV
+585 SSRGI

-595 MELATIPVG
+595 FELATIPVG

-619 NIVSGASGN
+619 NIVNGASGN

-633 SSTFSINN
+633 TSFITINN
-641 VSYPMFQPAPHFE
+641 VNYPMFQVAPHFE
-654 LPVIKVGE
+654 LQVIKVGE

>member
-1 MGEYNTG
+1 MAEVPLPTPTDNQ
-8 NPVPSSA
+8 VPSTDIRDAVYAGA
-15 MPDVWDNNA
+15 MLDKVV
-24 TIDEFVNSPELTVI
+24 TSTELKYTDRLGGEHYTVD
-38 TRTGIEHD
+38 GI
-46 TLSGI
+46 
-51 QKKSD
+51 K
-56 DQRVQMAEDGAVV
+56 AEGDKV

-84 MTPEAAQADIANIPA
+84 MTLAAAQADIANIPVN
-99 GSAVYVRNQDGSS
+99 SAIYVRNADGTS
-112 LADEYINNAGTIEPT
+112 LADEYINNAGTLTAT

-134 QTVNAVSDTA
+134 QMLDAVSETA
-144 NASKNFLIE
+144 NDSSDFL
-153 AQSGV
+153 ATSQ
-158 YTGNESKIPLAVD
+158 TGLYLGNNETIPLVID
-171 NNNRLLLGY
+171 SSNRLILGY
-180 DSESDEII
+180 DSH
-188 GAGVIT
+188 
-194 AEKAS
+194 
-199 DISDNA
+199 
-205 IIEREIVANT
+205 
-215 GLFTGTGPKVP
+215 
-226 LMVDLNGRVL
+226 
-236 VGYDMEKDE
+236 KDE
-245 VILCGFNQP
+245 VIGAGMITSERAKSISDSAIDEREANGNTGLYVGSGTIIPLMIDGNNRLILGYDAEKDSVVGAGLNQP
-254 SSFPERVKL
+254 TITPERKPL
-263 PSELRPIAKLVNH
+263 PSELRPIAKAVNH
-276 ILGYGQSLAIG
+276 ALGYGQSLSIG
-287 ATATTVLSTS
+287 ATATTIISSS
-297 QPYSNRT
+297 QPYSNIT
-304 FTTGPRAANN
+304 FSTGPRAANN
-314 DVTSQKPL
+314 DVSSQKPL

-350 TLAAIDNGVI
+350 TLAAIDNGII
-360 PSTHIIFAS
+360 PSTHVIFAS

-390 HFMLHVNGQYAL
+390 HFLLHVTGQYAL
-402 NPDSAVQIIP
+402 NNDSAVHIIP

-438 QVDAESDI
+438 QIDAESDI

-466 AAFSPNICLSQLD
+466 AALSPNICLSQLD

-498 ASDGTHLT
+498 AADGTHLT

-535 PVSATLRGKT
+535 PVSATLRGNV

-557 LRLDNVTLAATTDYG
+557 LRLDNENLAATTDYG
-572 LRVNDSNGKVNIT
+572 FRVNDSNGKVNIM
-585 SFNAV
+585 SSRGA
-590 DDTVV
+590 DDTIVF
-595 MELATIPVG
+595 ELATIPVG

-619 NIVSGASGN
+619 NIVNGASGN

-633 SSTFSINN
+633 TSFITINN
-641 VSYPMFQPAPHFE
+641 VNYPMFQVAPHFE
-654 LPVIKVGE
+654 LQVIKVGE

>member
-1 MGEYNTG
+1 MAEVPLPTPTDNQ
-8 NPVPSSA
+8 VPSTDIRDAVYAGA
-15 MPDVWDNNA
+15 MLDKVV
-24 TIDEFVNSPELTVI
+24 TSTELKYTDRLGGEHYTVD
-38 TRTGIEHD
+38 GI
-46 TLSGI
+46 
-51 QKKSD
+51 K
-56 DQRVQMAEDGAVV
+56 AEGDKV

-84 MTPEAAQADIANIPA
+84 MTLAAAQADIANIPVN
-99 GSAVYVRNQDGSS
+99 SAIYVRNADGTS
-112 LADEYINNAGTIEPT
+112 LADEYINNSGILTAT

-134 QTVNAVSDTA
+134 QMLDAVSETA
-144 NASKNFLIE
+144 NDSSDFLAT
-153 AQSGV
+153 AQ
-158 YTGNESKIPLAVD
+158 TGLYFGNNETIPFVIDSSNKLI
-171 NNNRLLLGY
+171 LGY
-180 DSESDEII
+180 DSH
-188 GAGVIT
+188 
-194 AEKAS
+194 
-199 DISDNA
+199 
-205 IIEREIVANT
+205 
-215 GLFTGTGPKVP
+215 
-226 LMVDLNGRVL
+226 
-236 VGYDMEKDE
+236 KDE
-245 VILCGFNQP
+245 VIGAGMITSEKAKSISDSAIDEREANGNTGLYVGSGTIIPLMIDGNNRLILGYDAEKDSVVGAGLNQ
-254 SSFPERVKL
+254 STITPERKPL
-263 PSELRPIAKLVNH
+263 PLELRPIAKAVNH
-276 ILGYGQSLAIG
+276 TLGYGQSLSIG
-287 ATATTVLSTS
+287 ATATTIISSS
-297 QPYSNRT
+297 QPYSNIT
-304 FTTGPRAANN
+304 FSTGPLAANN
-314 DVTSQKPL
+314 DVSSQKPL

-350 TLAAIDNGVI
+350 TLAAIDNGII
-360 PSTHIIFAS
+360 PSTHVIFAS

-390 HFMLHVNGQYAL
+390 HFLLHVTGQYAL
-402 NPDSAVQIIP
+402 NHDSAVHIIP

-429 AWRAMAEQF
+429 VWRAMAEQF

-466 AAFSPNICLSQLD
+466 AALSPNICLSQLD

-506 SVGYKW
+506 NVGYKW

-526 DGIESLYIN
+526 DGIESQYIN

-557 LRLDNVTLAATTDYG
+557 LRLDKENLAATTDYG
-572 LRVNDSNGKVNIT
+572 FRVNDSNGKVNIT
-585 SFNAV
+585 SSRSV

-595 MELATIPVG
+595 MELVTIPVG

-619 NIVSGASGN
+619 NIINGASGN

-633 SSTFSINN
+633 TSFITINN
-641 VSYPMFQPAPHFE
+641 VNYPMFQIAPHFE